1 MSRPR
6 PLIAALK
13 IWFAGVVFGPV
24 LLALG
29 AMVGSLSTGG
39 ANDNLG
45 DPGSLLMLWSLMI
58 LYGAVFSLPS
68 ALLLWLALAIQYRF
82 QQTGPA
88 FFSMLFFVTFLLAAG
103 PFFVFRGFSGDK
115 DTFFYGLMAAYVGA
129 IWAGVL
135 WAFRRVKTGL
145 IEAADEPLDAE
156 L

>member
-13 IWFAGVVFGPV
+13 IWFTGIVLGPV

-29 AMVGSLSTGG
+29 ALVGSLSMGDT
-39 ANDNLG
+39 NDNLG
-45 DPGSLLMLWSLMI
+45 DPGSLLMLWLLMM

-82 QQTGPA
+82 QQTGTA
-88 FFSMLFFVTFLLAAG
+88 FFSTLFFVTFLLSAG
-103 PFFVFRGFSGDK
+103 PFFFLRGFSGDK

-129 IWAGVL
+129 IWLGVL

-145 IEAADEPLDAE
+145 IEAADAPLDAE